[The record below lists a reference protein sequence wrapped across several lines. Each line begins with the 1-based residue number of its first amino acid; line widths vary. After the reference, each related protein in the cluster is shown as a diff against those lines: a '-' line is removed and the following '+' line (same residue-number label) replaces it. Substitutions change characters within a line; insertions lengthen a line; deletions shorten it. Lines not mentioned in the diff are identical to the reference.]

1 MENVEPVFL
10 FLFWFFTGDVCND
23 ELCAVDTT
31 EADMRIIPHRYWAL
45 NFEYDSFVVLTND
58 TDVLVLLLRYC
69 AIFLRMKL
77 KNLYKKLGQGLAN
90 ILGKKQC
97 RNLLETHT
105 ATGCD
110 CLSKLGTKSN
120 ALHKVD
126 LLDSFGESDV
136 TDNDLINATEEHLM
150 SVLKR
155 KEVSFKTFDE
165 YGYHQYVTCNTPIQ
179 SLVASS

>member
-1 MENVEPVFL
+1 MKRKEGELRDIMKHDVMESNMENVEPVFL

-77 KNLYKKLGQGLAN
+77 KNLYKKIGTGTC
-90 ILGKKQC
+90 KHPWK
-97 RNLLETHT
+97 ETVP
-105 ATGCD
+105 
-110 CLSKLGTKSN
+110 K
-120 ALHKVD
+120 
-126 LLDSFGESDV
+126 
-136 TDNDLINATEEHLM
+136 
-150 SVLKR
+150 
-155 KEVSFKTFDE
+155 
-165 YGYHQYVTCNTPIQ
+165 PIGN
-179 SLVASS
+179 SHSHWVRLPK